1 MQYFELKHSNFLKS
15 YILVDNGYHRPDPN
29 NMSKVIMKIEN
40 QYKKVDPEKVKMIAN
55 DDEKRQDKKL
65 DIEKN

>member
-15 YILVDNGYHRPDPN
+15 YILVDNGYHRQDPN

-40 QYKKVDPEKVKMIAN
+40 QYKKVDPG
-55 DDEKRQDKKL
+55 KL
-65 DIEKN
+65 R